1 MRLASHLRTALLAS
15 AATAAALPV
24 WAQAAAPTV
33 TTAKGELVG
42 LSVGTVDE
50 FLGVPY
56 AAPPVGDLRFRAP
69 VPHAPWTTPI
79 QATQVAAVCPQ
90 IRPVATGSE
99 DCLYLNVYAP
109 AGAATGAGL
118 PVMVYIPGGGFTQGS
133 ASSPYYDSQYI
144 VRQAGVIVVTV
155 TYRVGALGFLTTPAL
170 DAENP
175 NKVSGN
181 YGLLDQ
187 RQALRWVRENIAA
200 FGGNPANVT
209 LFGESAGADSIE
221 YQLSAPATAGLY
233 QHAIIESSVGGF
245 QIPSLPIA
253 VSEAT
258 GGAAVVSA
266 VGCAA
271 ASDVAACL
279 RALPPYAFLAPVA
292 ANPGSTLPV
301 VDGVV
306 VPQAPLAAYRSGKF
320 VHVPIIFG
328 SNHDEGTV
336 FVDGIEAAGVPLTA
350 AGYVAQLRTLYGA
363 SALKVLG
370 EYPLA
375 NYTSPI
381 QALAAVYTDGNTACP
396 TSEKRATLAKKVPVY
411 GYEFNEVNP
420 AQGPLLGPPEPGLDY
435 KDYHTAELPYV
446 FGVLSPNGVRL
457 TNQKDINLSGYII
470 NYWTNLATSGNPN
483 SNRGDGPFWFNEGL
497 VPSLLSFKDYIQQLP
512 EAQFRID
519 HHCKFW
525 DGVLQG

>member
-1 MRLASHLRTALLAS
+1 MRLASRLRTALLAS
-15 AATAAALPV
+15 AIMAALPV

-33 TTAKGELVG
+33 KTNKGTVVG
-42 LSVGTVDE
+42 LSVGTVNE

-109 AGAATGAGL
+109 VGAVAAGR
-118 PVMVYIPGGGFTQGS
+118 PVMVYFPGGGFVQGS
-133 ASSPYYDSQYI
+133 ASSPYYNSQYI
-144 VRQAGVIVVTV
+144 VQQSGVIVVTV

-200 FGGNPANVT
+200 FGGDPANVT

-233 QHAIIESSVGGF
+233 QHAIIESSVAGF
-245 QIPSLPIA
+245 LIPSLPIA

-258 GGAAVVSA
+258 GGATVVAA
-266 VGCAA
+266 VGCAGA
-271 ASDVAACL
+271 ADVAACL
-279 RALPPYAFLAPVA
+279 RALPAYAFLAPVV

-320 VHVPIIFG
+320 VHVPVIFG
-328 SNHDEGTV
+328 TNHDEGTA
-336 FVDGIEAAGVPLTA
+336 FVWPIEAAGGPLTA
-350 AGYVAQLRTLYGA
+350 AGYSAQLQTLYGA

-370 EYPLA
+370 EYPLSA
-375 NYTSPI
+375 YPSPI
-381 QALAAVYTDGNTACP
+381 QALAAVYTDGNVACP
-396 TSEKRATLAKKVPVY
+396 TSEKRAALSRAVPVY
-411 GYEFNEVNP
+411 GYELNEVNP
-420 AQGPLLGPPEPGLDY
+420 AQGSLLGPPEPGLSY
-435 KDYHTAELPYV
+435 GDYHTADLPYV
-446 FGVLSPNGVRL
+446 FGVTAPAGVRL

-470 NYWTNLATSGNPN
+470 NYWTNLATSGNPD
-483 SNRGDGPFWFNEGL
+483 SNLGQGPFWFNEGL
-497 VPSLLSFKDYIQQLP
+497 MPSLLSFKDYIQQLP
-512 EAQFRID
+512 EAQFRIE

-525 DGVLQG
+525 AGLSQS